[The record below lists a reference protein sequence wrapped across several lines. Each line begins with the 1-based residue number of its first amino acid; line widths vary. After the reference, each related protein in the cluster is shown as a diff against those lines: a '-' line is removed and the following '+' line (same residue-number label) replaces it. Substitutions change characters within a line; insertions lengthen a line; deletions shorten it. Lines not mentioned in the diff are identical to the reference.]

1 VAHKHTR
8 IAFFSALAALLL
20 PVLLIAGCGGGDD
33 ADAAGGSG
41 DGGTLSLVAYSTPR
55 EAYEEIIPAFQE
67 TAEGEGWEFE
77 QSYAASG
84 EQRRA
89 IEEGLPAD
97 VIHLSLEPDVAALA
111 EAGLVDADWN
121 QNEYNGILTNSVVVF
136 AVRPGNPKGIET
148 WDDLLAEGVE
158 VITPNPFTSG
168 GAQWNIMAAY
178 GAQLEQGKS
187 DEEAIAYLR
196 ELFLEHVPV
205 QDKSA
210 REALQTFAGGKGDVM
225 LAYENEAI
233 FAQQAGEEIEYVVP
247 AETILI
253 ENPAAIVSTSESPE
267 AAQAFLDYL
276 YTPEAQAVFASKGY
290 RPVVEGVE
298 TEFDSSGPA
307 GLFTIADLGGWPDVR
322 TRFFDRE
329 ESIFLDIENELGVP
343 TDD

>member
-1 VAHKHTR
+1 VTHKRSR
-8 IAFFSALAALLL
+8 IALLSALAALVIL
-20 PVLLIAGCGGGDD
+20 PALVAAGCGGGDD
-33 ADAAGGSG
+33 ASGASGGDS
-41 DGGTLSLVAYSTPR
+41 GTLSLVAYSTPR

-67 TAEGEGWEFE
+67 TAEGDGVEFE
-77 QSYAASG
+77 ESYASSG

-97 VIHLSLEPDVAALA
+97 FIHLSLEPDVTALV
-111 EAGLVDADWN
+111 EAGMVDADWN
-121 QNEYNGILTNSVVVF
+121 QNEYNGMLTKSVVVF
-136 AVRPGNPKGIET
+136 AVRPGNPENIQT
-148 WDDLLAEGVE
+148 WDDLLGEGIE

-178 GAQLEQGKS
+178 GAQLEQGKT

-210 REALQTFAGGKGDVM
+210 REALQTFSGGKGDVM

-233 FAQQAGEEIEYVVP
+233 FAQQAGQALDYVVP
-247 AETILI
+247 EQTILI
-253 ENPAAIVSTSESPE
+253 ENPAAVVNTGKSPE
-267 AAQAFLDYL
+267 AAQALLDYL

-307 GLFTIADLGGWPDVR
+307 GLFTIEDVGGWPEVK

-343 TDD
+343 TE